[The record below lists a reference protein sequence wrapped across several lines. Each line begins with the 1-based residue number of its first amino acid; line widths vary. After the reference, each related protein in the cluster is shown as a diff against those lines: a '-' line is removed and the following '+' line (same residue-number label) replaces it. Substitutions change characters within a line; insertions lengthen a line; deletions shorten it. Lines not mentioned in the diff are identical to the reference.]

1 MASKI
6 YNKPEYEITKDERFI
21 GKSVILGCG
30 YGMGH
35 VKFRNF
41 IKMQGVDIDE
51 DFAKEV
57 INTYRTTNPKI
68 RQLWRNTDYA
78 LDQILEGKSAD
89 VGKSGVISFN
99 PAVNN
104 AGVVLPSGLTIR
116 YPNLRKIVDKK
127 TGDENRVY
135 DSREG
140 QTYIYG
146 AKAVENIVQGLA
158 RCIIGEQM
166 LKIAKRY
173 RVLLTVHDAVCVLVK
188 DDDIV
193 AGRAFVEE
201 CMRWTPDWAEG
212 LPLDCESGV
221 GKNYGDCK

>member
-1 MASKI
+1 M
-6 YNKPEYEITKDERFI
+6 
-21 GKSVILGCG
+21 
-30 YGMGH
+30 
-35 VKFRNF
+35 
-41 IKMQGVDIDE
+41 
-51 DFAKEV
+51 
-57 INTYRTTNPKI
+57 
-68 RQLWRNTDYA
+68 
-78 LDQILEGKSAD
+78 LEGKSAD
-89 VGKSGVISFN
+89 VGKSGVVSFT
-99 PAVNN
+99 ATGDSM
-104 AGVVLPSGLTIR
+104 GVVLPSGLTIR
-116 YPNLRKIVDKK
+116 YPNLRKIVDKE
-127 TGDENRVY
+127 TGNENRVY

-173 RVLLTVHDAVCVLVK
+173 RVLLTVHDAVCVLVGE
-188 DDDIV
+188 DDIV
-193 AGRAFVEE
+193 SGRAFVEE